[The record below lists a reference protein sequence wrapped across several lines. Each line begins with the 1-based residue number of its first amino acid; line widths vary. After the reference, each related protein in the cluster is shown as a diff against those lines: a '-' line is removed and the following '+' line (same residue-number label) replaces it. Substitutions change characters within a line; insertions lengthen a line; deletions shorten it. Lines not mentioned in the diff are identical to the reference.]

1 MEASWGLVGG
11 CGLLGAS
18 WAVGSKCPFG
28 FSLEAPA
35 SDHPGALVA
44 WFGILLGNFGAIL
57 GCVGALLGLLGSWGL
72 WGRSGSLWGRLG
84 RRGNPPNR
92 RIRYKFRVPQG
103 MSRFLFLGPFFG
115 GLLCKVFGGVSGV
128 SRAFLRQFWASWK
141 ALGLLGSWAPATHPR
156 SARERLGNQGSG
168 PLRLKTLNCNHPT
181 FRASWAL
188 GLGAVHFML
197 KELRLISY

>member
-1 MEASWGLVGG
+1 MSVRVLPRGPRVGPSWGSRGMV
-11 CGLLGAS
+11 
-18 WAVGSKCPFG
+18 WDPFG
-28 FSLEAPA
+28 QFWS
-35 SDHPGALVA
+35 H
-44 WFGILLGNFGAIL
+44 LGLCWSPL
-57 GCVGALLGLLGSWGL
+57 GPLGLLGSWGL

-128 SRAFLRQFWASWK
+128 SRVS
-141 ALGLLGSWAPATHPR
+141 GLLEAILGVLESSWAPVTHPR

>member
-1 MEASWGLVGG
+1 MADGVLWEASQGVLENVWGPPRGLLGPPWGLFLGGFLEASWGLVGG

-115 GLLCKVFGGVSGV
+115 GSSARFLGAFRGSLG
-128 SRAFLRQFWASWK
+128 SRAFLRPFWASWR
-141 ALGLLGSWAPATHPR
+141 ALGPP
-156 SARERLGNQGSG
+156 
-168 PLRLKTLNCNHPT
+168 
-181 FRASWAL
+181 
-188 GLGAVHFML
+188 
-197 KELRLISY
+197 